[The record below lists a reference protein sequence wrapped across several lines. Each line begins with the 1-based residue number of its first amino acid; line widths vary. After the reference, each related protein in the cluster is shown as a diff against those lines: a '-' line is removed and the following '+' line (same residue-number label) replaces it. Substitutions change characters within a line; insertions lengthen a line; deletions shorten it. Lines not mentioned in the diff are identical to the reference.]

1 MYKERF
7 WAYSRWPAFLEPGR
21 RRRGELLGV
30 REQRCTRKLYILLLA
45 VSFILISHQ
54 DQQTQWMLS
63 TPHLP
68 GQMSELTDS
77 GIDRMF
83 WVSQNYCYSACHP
96 AHATFADSTLRVSSA
111 LATPF
116 RSLHPPLQPLV
127 SWKGVSHLP
136 TLLIL

>member
-1 MYKERF
+1 MKNVSGRTLVGLRF
-7 WAYSRWPAFLEPGR
+7 WNQVDDDGESYWVFESRDV
-21 RRRGELLGV
+21 RG
-30 REQRCTRKLYILLLA
+30 KLHLLLLV

-127 SWKGVSHLP
+127 SGKGVSHLP

>member
-1 MYKERF
+1 VFE
-7 WAYSRWPAFLEPGR
+7 SRDV
-21 RRRGELLGV
+21 RG
-30 REQRCTRKLYILLLA
+30 KLHILLLA

-63 TPHLP
+63 TPHFP
-68 GQMSELTDS
+68 SQMLELTDS

-96 AHATFADSTLRVSSA
+96 AHATFADSTLHVSCA

-127 SWKGVSHLP
+127 SGKGVSHLP